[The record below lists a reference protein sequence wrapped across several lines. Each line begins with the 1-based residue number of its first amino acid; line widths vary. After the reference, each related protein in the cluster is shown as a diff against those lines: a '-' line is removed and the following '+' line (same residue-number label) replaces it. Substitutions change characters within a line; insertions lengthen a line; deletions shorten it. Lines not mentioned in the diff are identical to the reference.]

1 MVNNLSEATLDLMW
15 RQWRAIGAAAAGE
28 SVTKQVDP
36 EALCLAS
43 LFFRDHEPRLWVV
56 MTDWIRHGASLLSV
70 QRLKNLMRQFPD
82 LSDGVKELA
91 RVAWHQG
98 KEARWKSFLGSSR
111 SRTSEP
117 RATTKQ
123 RSGGLALTAPPALL
137 LRLRTAFTVGVR
149 SDLLAFL
156 LGQPLRVSV
165 ATAAGSLGYSVP
177 PVFRALQDLRASG
190 FVRSA
195 EFQSGA
201 EYWVDAFQWYEVLG
215 GKQALAPW
223 GFSREILT
231 YVCAA
236 FTLEN
241 DRRHRRGSDYAR
253 ANALRELAMQHEA
266 DLLRAGVVEQGV
278 PRSASLANWNE
289 FHDALAKRIT
299 AVASGSRV

>member
-1 MVNNLSEATLDLMW
+1 MNNLFEATLDLVW

-28 SVTKQVDP
+28 PVTKQVDP

-43 LFFRDHEPRLWVV
+43 LFLRDHEPRLWIV
-56 MTDWIRHGASLLSV
+56 MADWFRHGASLLSV
-70 QRLKNLMRQFPD
+70 QRLKNLVSQFPNM
-82 LSDGVKELA
+82 SDGVKELA
-91 RVAWHQG
+91 RVAWQEG

-111 SRTSEP
+111 SGAKEP

-165 ATAAGSLGYSVP
+165 ATAAASLGYSVP

-195 EFQSGA
+195 EFPSAA

-223 GFSREILT
+223 GFWREILT

-236 FTLEN
+236 LTLEN
-241 DRRHRRGSDYAR
+241 DRKHQRSSEYAR

-266 DLLRAGVVEQGV
+266 DLMRAGVVEQGV
-278 PRSASLANWNE
+278 PRSTSLASWNE

-299 AVASGSRV
+299 AGASSSRA